1 MGLLVCPICK
11 GKLSLKPSEKELW
24 CYADGLAYPILD
36 DIPRLL
42 EDEARPLTL
51 DEKLDRP

>member
-42 EDEARPLTL
+42 EDKARPLTL